1 MNETTAAVAG
11 GGAVFVGLGLLTW
24 IIFRNLGTG
33 FGIWIHIGMGVMAGS
48 LLLLGGGFLG
58 AIGDIISTVSDAF
71 GGMTVQVGVGVN
83 PGKSGQPTAPPA
95 AIYGVYFGFL
105 VTIAYL
111 AMAKSGHSDRLAL
124 FGQGAVIVICLG
136 GGAGVIGTLL
146 GIFPTTGNTLGGVL
160 LNTV

>member
-1 MNETTAAVAG
+1 MNTTEAASVG
-11 GGAVFVGLGLLTW
+11 GGAVFIGLALLVW

-58 AIGDIISTVSDAF
+58 AIGDIISTISDAI
-71 GGMTVQVGVGVN
+71 GGMTVQVGTGIN
-83 PGKSGQPTAPPA
+83 PGHAGKPTAPPA
-95 AIYGVYFGFL
+95 AVYGVYFGL
-105 VTIAYL
+105 LIVIAYA
-111 AMAKSGHSDRLAL
+111 AMAKSGHTDRLAW
-124 FGQGAVIVICLG
+124 FGQGAVIAVCLSG
-136 GGAGVIGTLL
+136 GGGLIATVL